1 MAKRRTAR
9 LIFDIESAA
18 DGDLIAKIRYPGEKL
33 SPAEAVKRYRAELL
47 EHNGKDFIPYTFQL
61 PVSLVV
67 ATVADDY
74 SLIDLVALDEE
85 LSRPY
90 EIVRL
95 FWEGWRKNDQPQLV
109 SFNGRGF
116 DMPLLEVCA
125 FRYGLGIPEWIA
137 ENARSFEQPR
147 NRFNSAAHLDL
158 HEFLTNNGASR
169 FVGGLSLAAN
179 LIGKPGKLDVK
190 LSDDKSY
197 AKIIAEPLEKG
208 YGLTLGNSLRR
219 ILLSSIRGAA
229 VTSIQID
236 GVLHEFTSIKG
247 VREDVTDIVLNVKSL
262 ALKSNSEGTKKLILD
277 AKGPGEIKASD
288 ITQVADVEILNPDL
302 VICNLDENTNFHMEM
317 NVSTGKGYVPADLN
331 KPEEPPLGLIAI
343 DSLYSPVKKVSYSI
357 STAREG
363 KALDYDKLIMEV
375 ETNGSI
381 SAEDAVAYSARI
393 FQDQLKMFVNFDE
406 PVEAPVKEVST
417 EPEFNKNL
425 LRKVDELELSV
436 RSMNCLKN
444 DNIIYIGDLVQK
456 SEGEML
462 RTPNFGRKSLNEI
475 KEVLTGM
482 SLYLGMEIPNW
493 PPDNIAEM
501 SKKLEEQI

>member
-1 MAKRRTAR
+1 M
-9 LIFDIESAA
+9 ESAEVN
-18 DGDLIAKIRYPGEKL
+18 IKNWK
-33 SPAEAVKRYRAELL
+33 
-47 EHNGKDFIPYTFQL
+47 
-61 PVSLVV
+61 
-67 ATVADDY
+67 
-74 SLIDLVALDEE
+74 SLI
-85 LSRPY
+85 
-90 EIVRL
+90 
-95 FWEGWRKNDQPQLV
+95 
-109 SFNGRGF
+109 
-116 DMPLLEVCA
+116 
-125 FRYGLGIPEWIA
+125 
-137 ENARSFEQPR
+137 
-147 NRFNSAAHLDL
+147 
-158 HEFLTNNGASR
+158 
-169 FVGGLSLAAN
+169 
-179 LIGKPGKLDVK
+179 KPVKLDVK

-247 VREDVTDIVLNVKSL
+247 IREDVTDIVLNIKSL
-262 ALKSNSEGTKKLILD
+262 DLKSSSEGIKKLILD
-277 AKGPGEIKASD
+277 AKGPGEITASN
-288 ITQVADVEILNPDL
+288 ITPVADIEILNPDL
-302 VICNLDENTNFHMEM
+302 VICNLDENTNFHVEM
-317 NVSTGKGYVPADLN
+317 NVSTGKGYTSAELN
-331 KPEEPPLGLIAI
+331 KPEDPPLGLIPI
-343 DSLYSPVKKVSYSI
+343 DSLFSPVKKVSYSV

-375 ETNGSI
+375 ETDGSI
-381 SAEDAVAYSARI
+381 SAEDAIAYSARI
-393 FQDQLKMFVNFDE
+393 FQDQLDMFINFDE
-406 PVEAPVKEVST
+406 PQEVVVREKPA

-444 DNIIYIGDLVQK
+444 DNIVYIGDLVQK

-493 PPDNIAEM
+493 PPDNIAEL
-501 SKKLEEQI
+501 SKKLEESI

>member
-1 MAKRRTAR
+1 MQNTDVNIKNW
-9 LIFDIESAA
+9 
-18 DGDLIAKIRYPGEKL
+18 K
-33 SPAEAVKRYRAELL
+33 
-47 EHNGKDFIPYTFQL
+47 
-61 PVSLVV
+61 
-67 ATVADDY
+67 
-74 SLIDLVALDEE
+74 SLI
-85 LSRPY
+85 
-90 EIVRL
+90 
-95 FWEGWRKNDQPQLV
+95 
-109 SFNGRGF
+109 
-116 DMPLLEVCA
+116 
-125 FRYGLGIPEWIA
+125 
-137 ENARSFEQPR
+137 
-147 NRFNSAAHLDL
+147 
-158 HEFLTNNGASR
+158 
-169 FVGGLSLAAN
+169 
-179 LIGKPGKLDVK
+179 KPGKLDVQ
-190 LSDDKSY
+190 LSDDKAY

-219 ILLSSIRGAA
+219 ILLSSIRGTA
-229 VTSIQID
+229 VTAIQID

-262 ALKSNSEGTKKLILD
+262 ALKCSTEGSKKLILD

-288 ITQVADVEILNPDL
+288 ITPVADINILNPEL
-302 VICNLDENTNFHMEM
+302 VICHLDENTNFHMEM
-317 NVSTGKGYVPADLN
+317 IVGNGKGYVSADMN
-331 KPEEPPLGLIAI
+331 KPEEPPLGLIPI
-343 DSLYSPVKKVSYSI
+343 DSLFSPVKKVSYSI

-393 FQDQLKMFVNFDE
+393 FQDQLGMFVNFDE
-406 PVEAPVKEVST
+406 PQETIVREKST
-417 EPEFNKNL
+417 EPEFNRNL

-475 KEVLTGM
+475 KEVLNGM

-493 PPDNIAEM
+493 PPDNIAEL
-501 SKKLEEQI
+501 SKKLEESI

>member
-1 MAKRRTAR
+1 M
-9 LIFDIESAA
+9 ESI
-18 DGDLIAKIRYPGEKL
+18 DVNIKNWK
-33 SPAEAVKRYRAELL
+33 
-47 EHNGKDFIPYTFQL
+47 
-61 PVSLVV
+61 
-67 ATVADDY
+67 
-74 SLIDLVALDEE
+74 SLI
-85 LSRPY
+85 
-90 EIVRL
+90 
-95 FWEGWRKNDQPQLV
+95 
-109 SFNGRGF
+109 
-116 DMPLLEVCA
+116 
-125 FRYGLGIPEWIA
+125 
-137 ENARSFEQPR
+137 
-147 NRFNSAAHLDL
+147 
-158 HEFLTNNGASR
+158 
-169 FVGGLSLAAN
+169 
-179 LIGKPGKLDVK
+179 KPPKLDIK
-190 LSDDKSY
+190 LSDDKSF

-247 VREDVTDIVLNVKSL
+247 VREDVTDIVLNIKSL
-262 ALKSNSEGTKKLILD
+262 ALKNLAEGKKKLILD

-288 ITQVADVEILNPDL
+288 ITNIPDIEILNPDL
-302 VICNLDENTNFHMEM
+302 VICNLDENTHFHMEM
-317 NVSTGKGYVPADLN
+317 NVGTGKGYVSANMN
-331 KPEEPPLGLIAI
+331 KPDEPPLGLIPI
-343 DSLYSPVKKVSYSI
+343 DSLFSPVKRVSYSI

-363 KALDYDKLIMEV
+363 KALDYDKLTMEV

-381 SAEDAVAYSARI
+381 SAEDAVAYAARI
-393 FQDQLKMFVNFDE
+393 FQDQLGMFVNFDE
-406 PVEAPVKEVST
+406 PQEVVISEKPT

-501 SKKLEEQI
+501 SKKLEETI